1 MFLFGALHFGL
12 CSVLHTG
19 PYLNFKIS
27 ENNFSQ
33 IEMNWYFRMKG
44 VKEIFYYFKGHFK
57 PSIFNPSEKMSE
69 FLNFTQSL

>member
-1 MFLFGALHFGL
+1 
-12 CSVLHTG
+12 
-19 PYLNFKIS
+19 
-27 ENNFSQ
+27 
-33 IEMNWYFRMKG
+33 MNWYFRMKG